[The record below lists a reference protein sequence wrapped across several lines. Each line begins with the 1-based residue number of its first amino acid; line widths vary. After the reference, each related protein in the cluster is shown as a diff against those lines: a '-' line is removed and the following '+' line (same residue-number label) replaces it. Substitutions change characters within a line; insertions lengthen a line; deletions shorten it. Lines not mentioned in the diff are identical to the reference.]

1 MRIKTTSL
9 IALAGLAA
17 ALTACGTTPK
27 PVADKPAASPTTTE
41 ATLSP
46 QAKASARAAAG
57 IPPEPTAAT
66 RAAYI
71 AALDAIDKDVV
82 HGKPDKAVDR
92 GLNQC
97 SSIKGNKDRAK
108 LIELTNSRFSSPSHP
123 DGHGLAK
130 AEKILDAVHKNLC
143 PDF

>member
-1 MRIKTTSL
+1 MRSKTISL
-9 IALAGLAA
+9 LALAGLAA
-17 ALTACGTTPK
+17 ALTACGPTPK
-27 PVADKPAASPTTTE
+27 PAAEKPAAPTTAP

-46 QAKASARAAAG
+46 KAKASVRAAAG

-97 SSIKGNKDRAK
+97 SSIKGGKDRAK
-108 LIELTNSRFSSPSHP
+108 LIELTNQRFSSPSHP
-123 DGHGLAK
+123 EGHGLAK